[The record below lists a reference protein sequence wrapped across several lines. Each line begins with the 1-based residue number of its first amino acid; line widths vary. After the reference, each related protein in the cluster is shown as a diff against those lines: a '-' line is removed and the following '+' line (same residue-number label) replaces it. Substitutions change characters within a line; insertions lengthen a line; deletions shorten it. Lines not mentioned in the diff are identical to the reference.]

1 MLSLQPRDCAAPM
14 AARRTIDRPHWSYS
28 QVSQFLRCPLRY
40 YFQYVLRLSQPSIP
54 SSLVFGSAVHAA
66 LAEYHQRLLMKQP
79 IVPAVIHNAFLE
91 AWATS
96 EQGSPIQYRDRE
108 DRDGLLDL
116 GCALIDIYLQEPP
129 PEEIL
134 GVEKTLVVPLSNS
147 HGDYLERP
155 LVAVLDLLHRG
166 GGGLT
171 VTEFKTSG
179 RRFNELEAESALQAS
194 CYAHAVQEH
203 YGEPASIRYT
213 VLVKTKTPGIQHL
226 DTARSASDLGRLG
239 DVVQAVERAI
249 KAEAFYPVESSM
261 NCSGCPFYRECR
273 EWKDSSA
280 AGNEPLETVQLQE
293 V

>member
-1 MLSLQPRDCAAPM
+1 MLSLQPRDRVAPT
-14 AARRTIDRPHWSYS
+14 ATRRTIDRPHWSYS
-28 QVSQFLRCPLRY
+28 QVSQLLRCPLRY
-40 YFQYVLRLSQPSIP
+40 YFQYVLRLPQPSLP

-66 LAEYHQRLLMKQP
+66 LAEYHQRLLLKQS
-79 IVPAVIHNAFLE
+79 VLPAEVHNAFLE

-96 EQGSPIQYRDRE
+96 EQESPIQYRDRE
-108 DRDGLLDL
+108 DREGLLDL
-116 GCALIDIYLQEPP
+116 GVALIELYLQEPP

-134 GVEKTLVVPLSNS
+134 GVEKTLVVPLYNS
-147 HGDYLERP
+147 RGDYLERP

-166 GGGLT
+166 SEGLA

-194 CYAHAVQEH
+194 CYAHAVQER
-203 YGEPASIRYT
+203 YGKPASIRYT
-213 VLVKTKTPGIQHL
+213 VLVKTKTPAIQHL

-261 NCSGCPFYRECR
+261 NCSGCPYYRECR
-273 EWKDSSA
+273 AWRDSSVA
-280 AGNEPLETVQLQE
+280 RYEPMETV
-293 V
+293 